1 MEKMQMNE
9 TKFSQD
15 FWFRQISGQHD
26 RYTDVRH
33 GAAMHFLVYMRKGS
47 ARFVS
52 REQSVLLPQGQFLYI
67 PKGEPYQSYWQSEDE
82 ILFDSFGF
90 QWFPEGESGSYPLQM
105 LSADDEM
112 CAAADALAAD
122 RRVRSKSLGNFFRLL
137 SLALPK
143 MSHSSVEG
151 DIFQKVQRY
160 LYKNP
165 KAPMEAV
172 ATYCNMSQSG
182 LYNIFARCNWGTP
195 NDLRQKMRVEKA
207 VELLQTTDQSVEWI
221 SDTLGFS
228 SASYFRKILKKHTG
242 MTPLAVRK
250 AASRV

>member
-1 MEKMQMNE
+1 MNE
-9 TKFSQD
+9 TKFSQG
-15 FWFRQISGQHD
+15 FWFRQISGQHY

-47 ARFVS
+47 ARFVT
-52 REQSVLLPQGQFLYI
+52 REQTVHLQQGHFLYI
-67 PKGEPYQSYWQSEDE
+67 PKGEPYQSYWQGEE

-90 QWFPEGESGSYPLQM
+90 QWFPEGESGNYPLQAF
-105 LSADDEM
+105 SAEPQM
-112 CAAADALAAD
+112 CELADHLAAD
-122 RRVRSKSLGNFFRLL
+122 RRIRSKTLGSFFRLL

-143 MSHSSVEG
+143 MIHSSIEG

-165 KAPMEAV
+165 QAPMAAV
-172 ATYCNMSQSG
+172 ADYCNMSQSG

-207 VELLQTTDQSVEWI
+207 VELLQTTDMSIEAI
-221 SDTLGFS
+221 SDGLGFS
-228 SASYFRKILKKHTG
+228 SASYFRKILKKYIG
-242 MTPLAVRK
+242 KTPTAIRK